1 MNKKSE
7 SIYSKTK
14 FGINKFDF
22 DSIENK
28 ANNKDEQSKIRYLM
42 LKLSISTILVM
53 IISFYFKDENG
64 LVGGFAVFFGVISV
78 ILLILFLIILVNPKK
93 AIKDE
98 CFKEY
103 KKNIHIIENPPHNL
117 SYVIL
122 DSMHLGGYEDYDKAR
137 EELIKMAFNVK
148 ADAIINFNHTTQ
160 TMTDISGNKNKIQSR
175 NRTIHHMRG
184 VAIKLQ

>member
-64 LVGGFAVFFGVISV
+64 LVGGFAVFFVITCMNCNC
-78 ILLILFLIILVNPKK
+78 IFLH
-93 AIKDE
+93 
-98 CFKEY
+98 F
-103 KKNIHIIENPPHNL
+103 L
-117 SYVIL
+117 SFL
-122 DSMHLGGYEDYDKAR
+122 
-137 EELIKMAFNVK
+137 N
-148 ADAIINFNHTTQ
+148 
-160 TMTDISGNKNKIQSR
+160 
-175 NRTIHHMRG
+175 
-184 VAIKLQ
+184 

>member
-103 KKNIHIIENPPHNL
+103 KKNIHIIENSPHNL

-160 TMTDISGNKNKIQSR
+160 TMTDIAGNKNKIQSR

>member
-1 MNKKSE
+1 MSKKSE
-7 SIYSKTK
+7 PIYTKTK

-28 ANNKDEQSKIRYLM
+28 VNNKDEQSKIRYLM
-42 LKLSISTILVM
+42 LKLSIAAILVM
-53 IISFYFKDENG
+53 IVSFYFKDENG
-64 LVGGFAVFFGVISV
+64 LAGGFAVFFGVLSV
-78 ILLILFLIILVNPKK
+78 ILLILFLIILANPKK

-98 CFKEY
+98 CFKVY

-117 SYVIL
+117 SYIIL
-122 DSMHLGGYEDYDKAR
+122 DSIHLGGHEDYDKAR
-137 EELIKMAFNVK
+137 EELIKMAFNLK

-160 TMTDISGNKNKIQSR
+160 TMTNIAGNKNKIQSR